1 MSLIWLHNTIR
12 VRDIWVAERSKIETY
27 TNYNKGSLAFKKHS
41 INLIIIKIM
50 SKKSKK
56 SLKKVHAK
64 IDNTPVKAEAAK
76 KEESNAANKT
86 IENIKK
92 RCAADA
98 EKAKKHAELK
108 ATKKKAKA
116 EKEEAKYAASKAR
129 IEARKARKKS
139 IMDKLID
146 SKKEKASEPVKITL
160 EERLKKQE
168 EHRNVAQA
176 RHIASITRRCKRMH
190 LNDADTK
197 KVIDIAKKQ
206 WDNATVYN
214 ITVVCDSVLKKKKE
228 LEKLVKDCGIKSA
241 CITNSTAFLKDVPA
255 SAVVKLRELVENATF
270 YQYRSNSKSPFDEAG
285 IDTSTDNHN
294 KHKNGGDPHT
304 IECSKNVSVNF
315 YNLRKAKKKAKETRE
330 KNTYNFRH
338 CSKAEG
344 RKLRRGLKVKAK
356 AVNKKP
362 TQVKEVKSKSNKQ
375 AA

>member
-1 MSLIWLHNTIR
+1 
-12 VRDIWVAERSKIETY
+12 
-27 TNYNKGSLAFKKHS
+27 
-41 INLIIIKIM
+41 M
-50 SKKSKK
+50 SKKNNKK
-56 SLKKVHAK
+56 NLKKVQAK
-64 IDNTPVKAEAAK
+64 IGTTPVKTEAAK
-76 KEESNAANKT
+76 KEESKAAVKNT
-86 IENIKK
+86 EI
-92 RCAADA
+92 AAAKDDA
-98 EKAKKHAELK
+98 KAKK
-108 ATKKKAKA
+108 KA
-116 EKEEAKYAASKAR
+116 EKKAHEEAKYAASKAR

-160 EERLKKQE
+160 EDRLKKQE
-168 EHRNVAQA
+168 ERRNVSMA

-241 CITNSTAFLKDVPA
+241 CITNSTAFFKDVPA
-255 SAVVKLRELVENATF
+255 SVVAKLRDIVGNATF
-270 YQYRSNSKSPFDEAG
+270 YQYCSDSKSPFEEAG
-285 IDTSTDNHN
+285 IDMSGNHN
-294 KHKNGGDPHT
+294 KHKKGGDPHT
-304 IECSKNVSVNF
+304 IECSKNASVNF
-315 YNLRKAKKKAKETRE
+315 YNLRRAKKKAKETLE

-338 CSKAEG
+338 GSKAEG

-362 TQVKEVKSKSNKQ
+362 TQVKEIKQKSVKQ

>member
-1 MSLIWLHNTIR
+1 
-12 VRDIWVAERSKIETY
+12 
-27 TNYNKGSLAFKKHS
+27 
-41 INLIIIKIM
+41 M
-50 SKKSKK
+50 SKKNKK
-56 SLKKVHAK
+56 NLKKVQAK
-64 IDNTPVKAEAAK
+64 IGNTPVKAEAAK

-92 RCAADA
+92 RRAADA

-108 ATKKKAKA
+108 AAKKKAKA

-129 IEARKARKKS
+129 TEARQARKKS

-168 EHRNVAQA
+168 ERRNVAQA
-176 RHIASITRRCKRMH
+176 RHIASVTRRCKRMH
-190 LNDADTK
+190 LNDADAK
-197 KVIDIAKKQ
+197 KVVDIAKKQ

-214 ITVVCDSVLKKKKE
+214 ITVVCDSVLKKKEE

-255 SAVVKLRELVENATF
+255 SAVVKLRELVGNATF
-270 YQYRSNSKSPFDEAG
+270 YQYRSDSKSPFDEAG

-294 KHKNGGDPHT
+294 KHKKGGDTHT

-315 YNLRKAKKKAKETRE
+315 YNLRKAKKKAKETSE

-338 CSKAEG
+338 GSKAEG

>member
-1 MSLIWLHNTIR
+1 
-12 VRDIWVAERSKIETY
+12 
-27 TNYNKGSLAFKKHS
+27 
-41 INLIIIKIM
+41 M
-50 SKKSKK
+50 SKKNNKK
-56 SLKKVHAK
+56 NLKKVQAK
-64 IDNTPVKAEAAK
+64 IGTTPVKAEAAK
-76 KEESNAANKT
+76 KEESKAAVKNT
-86 IENIKK
+86 EI
-92 RCAADA
+92 AAAKDDA
-98 EKAKKHAELK
+98 KAKK
-108 ATKKKAKA
+108 KA
-116 EKEEAKYAASKAR
+116 EKKAHEEAKYAASKAR

-160 EERLKKQE
+160 EDRLKKQE
-168 EHRNVAQA
+168 ERRNVAMA
-176 RHIASITRRCKRMH
+176 RHIASVTRRCKRMH

-241 CITNSTAFLKDVPA
+241 CITNSTAFFKDVPA
-255 SAVVKLRELVENATF
+255 SVVAKLRDLVGNATF
-270 YQYRSNSKSPFDEAG
+270 YQYCSDSKSPFEEAG
-285 IDTSTDNHN
+285 IDMSGNHN
-294 KHKNGGDPHT
+294 KHKKGGDPHT
-304 IECSKNVSVNF
+304 IECSKNASVNF
-315 YNLRKAKKKAKETRE
+315 YNLRRAKKKAKEALE

-338 CSKAEG
+338 GSKAEG

-362 TQVKEVKSKSNKQ
+362 TQVKEIKQKSVKQ

>member
-1 MSLIWLHNTIR
+1 
-12 VRDIWVAERSKIETY
+12 
-27 TNYNKGSLAFKKHS
+27 
-41 INLIIIKIM
+41 M
-50 SKKSKK
+50 SKKNNKK
-56 SLKKVHAK
+56 NLKKVQAK
-64 IDNTPVKAEAAK
+64 IRITPVKAEAAK
-76 KEESNAANKT
+76 KEESKAAIKNAE
-86 IENIKK
+86 I
-92 RCAADA
+92 AAAKDDA
-98 EKAKKHAELK
+98 KAKK
-108 ATKKKAKA
+108 KA
-116 EKEEAKYAASKAR
+116 EKKAHEKAKYAASKAR

-160 EERLKKQE
+160 KDRLKNQEER
-168 EHRNVAQA
+168 RNVAMA

-214 ITVVCDSVLKKKKE
+214 ITVVCDSILKKKKE

-241 CITNSTAFLKDVPA
+241 CITNSTAFFKNVPA
-255 SAVVKLRELVENATF
+255 SVVAKLRDLVGNATF
-270 YQYRSNSKSPFDEAG
+270 YQYRSDDKSPFEEAG
-285 IDTSTDNHN
+285 IDMSCNHN
-294 KHKNGGDPHT
+294 KHKKGGDPHT
-304 IECSKNVSVNF
+304 IECSKNASVNF
-315 YNLRKAKKKAKETRE
+315 YNLRKAKKKAKETLE

-338 CSKAEG
+338 GSKAEG

-362 TQVKEVKSKSNKQ
+362 TQVKEIKQKSAKQ

>member
-1 MSLIWLHNTIR
+1 
-12 VRDIWVAERSKIETY
+12 
-27 TNYNKGSLAFKKHS
+27 
-41 INLIIIKIM
+41 M
-50 SKKSKK
+50 SKKNNKK
-56 SLKKVHAK
+56 NLKKVQAK
-64 IDNTPVKAEAAK
+64 IGTTPVKAEAAK
-76 KEESNAANKT
+76 KEESKAAVKNT
-86 IENIKK
+86 EI
-92 RCAADA
+92 AAAKDDA
-98 EKAKKHAELK
+98 KAKK
-108 ATKKKAKA
+108 KA
-116 EKEEAKYAASKAR
+116 EKKAHEEAKYAASKAR
-129 IEARKARKKS
+129 VEARKARKKS

-160 EERLKKQE
+160 EDRLKKQE
-168 EHRNVAQA
+168 ERRNVAMA
-176 RHIASITRRCKRMH
+176 RHIASVTRRCKRMH

-241 CITNSTAFLKDVPA
+241 CITNSTAFFKDVPA
-255 SAVVKLRELVENATF
+255 SAVVKLRDLVGNATF
-270 YQYRSNSKSPFDEAG
+270 YQYRSDDKSPFEEAG
-285 IDTSTDNHN
+285 IDVSGNHN

-304 IECSKNVSVNF
+304 IECSKNASVNF
-315 YNLRKAKKKAKETRE
+315 YNLRKAKKKAKETLE

-338 CSKAEG
+338 GSKAEG

-362 TQVKEVKSKSNKQ
+362 TQVKEIKQKSVKQ